1 MIEAIG
7 TVALFRNV
15 TGRTYLLAV
24 AILGTCALFI
34 LAWVYPTF
42 PGDESVLI
50 RFQSIR
56 TDWLDVIAIILA
68 DFVVLWVFLPVIGV
82 LMLFMLMTRRL
93 ADAVMVVSGLFV
105 IGVGYGL
112 KVVIDRPRPDYQIFD
127 PIQSSLSFPSG
138 HSLMAVIFGG
148 LLIYLVESWVK
159 WLMVRRAI
167 QVALVLMVIAM
178 GASRVYMGVHWTS
191 DVIGAYVFGILA
203 LVSLVGLRK
212 SVSPAA

>member
-68 DFVVLWVFLPVIGV
+68 DFVVIWVFLPVIGV

-112 KVVIDRPRPDYQIFD
+112 KVVIDL
-127 PIQSSLSFPSG
+127 SLI
-138 HSLMAVIFGG
+138 HI
-148 LLIYLVESWVK
+148 
-159 WLMVRRAI
+159 
-167 QVALVLMVIAM
+167 
-178 GASRVYMGVHWTS
+178 
-191 DVIGAYVFGILA
+191 
-203 LVSLVGLRK
+203 
-212 SVSPAA
+212 